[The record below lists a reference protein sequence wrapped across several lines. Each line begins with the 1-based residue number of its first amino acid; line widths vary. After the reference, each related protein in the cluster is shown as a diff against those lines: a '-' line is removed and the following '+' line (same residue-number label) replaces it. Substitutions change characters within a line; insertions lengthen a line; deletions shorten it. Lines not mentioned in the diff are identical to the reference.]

1 MKYSKPVR
9 IRSVYP
15 NQPEV
20 ISSFIFN
27 FNSKVNEN
35 DCKFDG
41 VRNATSHEISNE
53 LFVGSRWFLLKSHSD
68 NVFADQGS
76 TKYRAR
82 LVRNNWV
89 NYSLNIH
96 NNWKYH
102 QVTQKVPSRDP
113 RSKIAVAATCVL
125 VDKKVKIRW

>member
-35 DCKFDG
+35 DYKFDG
-41 VRNATSHEISNE
+41 VRNATSHATSHEISNE

-82 LVRNNWV
+82 LVRNN
-89 NYSLNIH
+89 
-96 NNWKYH
+96 
-102 QVTQKVPSRDP
+102 
-113 RSKIAVAATCVL
+113 
-125 VDKKVKIRW
+125 